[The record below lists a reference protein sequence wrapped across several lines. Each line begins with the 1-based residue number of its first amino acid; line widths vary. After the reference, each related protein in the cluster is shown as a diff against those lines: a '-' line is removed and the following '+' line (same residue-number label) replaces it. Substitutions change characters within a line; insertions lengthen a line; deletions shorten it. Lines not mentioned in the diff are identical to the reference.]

1 MFCGTSKDIGT
12 RHRLQE
18 RVLQTSGSCRRE
30 FCQRSRQTQVY
41 KWLHL
46 SFSGE
51 PISWVSSLQSLT
63 ALSTVESELVAINLC
78 MKEACHIQDLLRKLK
93 FNRFEKIRIGN
104 GSTGAL
110 SVVATNG
117 YSARTKH
124 LQLRK
129 WFCTDLIESGR
140 ISVHHVPTDILP
152 ADIFTKTTTKAVHRP
167 ADIFTKTT
175 TKAVHRKLVD
185 LIHACAS

>member
-1 MFCGTSKDIGT
+1 M
-12 RHRLQE
+12 
-18 RVLQTSGSCRRE
+18 
-30 FCQRSRQTQVY
+30 
-41 KWLHL
+41 
-46 SFSGE
+46 
-51 PISWVSSLQSLT
+51 
-63 ALSTVESELVAINLC
+63 AINLC

-152 ADIFTKTTTKAVHRP
+152 ADIFTKT
-167 ADIFTKTT
+167 
-175 TKAVHRKLVD
+175 
-185 LIHACAS
+185 

>member
-1 MFCGTSKDIGT
+1 MFNT
-12 RHRLQE
+12 E
-18 RVLQTSGSCRRE
+18 
-30 FCQRSRQTQVY
+30 Y
-41 KWLHL
+41 
-46 SFSGE
+46 
-51 PISWVSSLQSLT
+51 VSSNSMDSKKS
-63 ALSTVESELVAINLC
+63 ASETTRLEHFPLFPQI
-78 MKEACHIQDLLRKLK
+78 
-93 FNRFEKIRIGN
+93 
-104 GSTGAL
+104 S
-110 SVVATNG
+110 G
-117 YSARTKH
+117 YLARTKH

-129 WFCTDLIESGR
+129 WFCTELVESGR